1 MNEEKSKIIAEL
13 ADYVRSDLPVQEIID
28 NFQYLIQK
36 LDYTNR
42 VAAITKA
49 IERLNAGCTY
59 DYVAAG
65 LREWYDID
73 ISSQELALLLYGAE
87 GLLPREIRY
96 KRQLAKQEKTPTIA
110 PKPLISPQNL
120 SISHQNRFVPDIHV
134 GNISYRYPNYV
145 TYGIFNY
152 RLCLIRH

>member
-1 MNEEKSKIIAEL
+1 MSEKTKTIAEL

-49 IERLNAGCTY
+49 IERLNDGCTY

-65 LREWYDID
+65 LREWYGIDISID

-96 KRQLAKQEKTPTIA
+96 KRQLAKQEKKANQTE
-110 PKPLISPQNL
+110 
-120 SISHQNRFVPDIHV
+120 
-134 GNISYRYPNYV
+134 
-145 TYGIFNY
+145 
-152 RLCLIRH
+152 

>member
-13 ADYVRSDLPVQEIID
+13 ADCVRSDLPVQEIID

-73 ISSQELALLLYGAE
+73 ISSQELALLLYGAK

-96 KRQLAKQEKTPTIA
+96 KQQLAKQEKKANQTE
-110 PKPLISPQNL
+110 
-120 SISHQNRFVPDIHV
+120 
-134 GNISYRYPNYV
+134 
-145 TYGIFNY
+145 
-152 RLCLIRH
+152 

>member
-1 MNEEKSKIIAEL
+1 MSEKTKTIAEL

-49 IERLNAGCTY
+49 IERLNDGCTY

-65 LREWYDID
+65 LREWYGID
-73 ISSQELALLLYGAE
+73 ISSQELARSYMEQKGFYR
-87 GLLPREIRY
+87 REI
-96 KRQLAKQEKTPTIA
+96 TI
-110 PKPLISPQNL
+110 
-120 SISHQNRFVPDIHV
+120 
-134 GNISYRYPNYV
+134 
-145 TYGIFNY
+145 
-152 RLCLIRH
+152 

>member
-73 ISSQELALLLYGAE
+73 ISSQELALLLYGAK
-87 GLLPREIRY
+87 GLLPREVRFRPA
-96 KRQLAKQEKTPTIA
+96 RQENEKAAQT
-110 PKPLISPQNL
+110 
-120 SISHQNRFVPDIHV
+120 V
-134 GNISYRYPNYV
+134 
-145 TYGIFNY
+145 
-152 RLCLIRH
+152 

>member
-13 ADYVRSDLPVQEIID
+13 VDCVRSDLPVQEIID

-73 ISSQELALLLYGAE
+73 ISSQELALLLYGAK
-87 GLLPREIRY
+87 GLLPREVRCERRPA
-96 KRQLAKQEKTPTIA
+96 RQAAQTE
-110 PKPLISPQNL
+110 
-120 SISHQNRFVPDIHV
+120 
-134 GNISYRYPNYV
+134 
-145 TYGIFNY
+145 
-152 RLCLIRH
+152 

>member
-1 MNEEKSKIIAEL
+1 MSEKTKTIAEL

-49 IERLNAGCTY
+49 IERLNDGCTY

-65 LREWYDID
+65 LREWYGID
-73 ISSQELALLLYGAE
+73 ILSRAGAALIWSRRAFT
-87 GLLPREIRY
+87 
-96 KRQLAKQEKTPTIA
+96 A
-110 PKPLISPQNL
+110 
-120 SISHQNRFVPDIHV
+120 
-134 GNISYRYPNYV
+134 
-145 TYGIFNY
+145 
-152 RLCLIRH
+152 

>member
-1 MNEEKSKIIAEL
+1 MMMPLHGSERIWKKSCQKRIPRIKRISEKTKTIAEL

-49 IERLNAGCTY
+49 IERLNDGCTY

-65 LREWYDID
+65 LREWYGID

-96 KRQLAKQEKTPTIA
+96 KRQLAKQEKKANQTE
-110 PKPLISPQNL
+110 
-120 SISHQNRFVPDIHV
+120 
-134 GNISYRYPNYV
+134 
-145 TYGIFNY
+145 
-152 RLCLIRH
+152 

>member
-1 MNEEKSKIIAEL
+1 MNEEKSKIITEL

-73 ISSQELALLLYGAE
+73 ISSQELALLLYGAK
-87 GLLPREIRY
+87 GLLPRELRRE
-96 KRQLAKQEKTPTIA
+96 RQLAKREKKSEKAAQTE
-110 PKPLISPQNL
+110 
-120 SISHQNRFVPDIHV
+120 
-134 GNISYRYPNYV
+134 
-145 TYGIFNY
+145 
-152 RLCLIRH
+152 

>member
-13 ADYVRSDLPVQEIID
+13 VDCVRSDLPVQEIID

-49 IERLNAGCTY
+49 IERLNDGYTY

-65 LREWYDID
+65 LREWYGID
-73 ISSQELALLLYGAE
+73 ISSQELALLLYGAK

-96 KRQLAKQEKTPTIA
+96 ERQLTKQEKKANQT
-110 PKPLISPQNL
+110 K
-120 SISHQNRFVPDIHV
+120 
-134 GNISYRYPNYV
+134 
-145 TYGIFNY
+145 
-152 RLCLIRH
+152 

>member
-49 IERLNAGCTY
+49 IERLNDGCTY

-65 LREWYDID
+65 LREWYGID

-87 GLLPREIRY
+87 QEYVRKKLLVFHL
-96 KRQLAKQEKTPTIA
+96 Q
-110 PKPLISPQNL
+110 
-120 SISHQNRFVPDIHV
+120 FV
-134 GNISYRYPNYV
+134 NK
-145 TYGIFNY
+145 
-152 RLCLIRH
+152 CLHTHFVCAVD

>member
-49 IERLNAGCTY
+49 IERLNDGCTY

-65 LREWYDID
+65 LREWYGID

-87 GLLPREIRY
+87 RDPLTGSLFHIS
-96 KRQLAKQEKTPTIA
+96 
-110 PKPLISPQNL
+110 PKSPQNPIKSSKNL
-120 SISHQNRFVPDIHV
+120 PISRQNRFVSDMYV

>member
-1 MNEEKSKIIAEL
+1 MSEKTKTIAEL

-28 NFQYLIQK
+28 SFQYLIQK

-73 ISSQELALLLYGAE
+73 ISSQELALLLYGAK
-87 GLLPREIRY
+87 GLLPRELRCERRPA
-96 KRQLAKQEKTPTIA
+96 RQENEKAAQTE
-110 PKPLISPQNL
+110 
-120 SISHQNRFVPDIHV
+120 
-134 GNISYRYPNYV
+134 
-145 TYGIFNY
+145 
-152 RLCLIRH
+152 

>member
-1 MNEEKSKIIAEL
+1 MTCMIQKRTAHTSIRRGAVERFGPAKKRRKTTMNEEKSKIIAEL

-73 ISSQELALLLYGAE
+73 ISSQELALLLYGAK
-87 GLLPREIRY
+87 GLLPRELRRE
-96 KRQLAKQEKTPTIA
+96 RQLAKREKKSEKAAQTE
-110 PKPLISPQNL
+110 
-120 SISHQNRFVPDIHV
+120 
-134 GNISYRYPNYV
+134 
-145 TYGIFNY
+145 
-152 RLCLIRH
+152 

>member
-49 IERLNAGCTY
+49 IERLNDGRTY

-73 ISSQELALLLYGAE
+73 ISSQELALLLYGAK
-87 GLLPREIRY
+87 GLLPREVRCE
-96 KRQLAKQEKTPTIA
+96 RQLAKREKKNEKAAQTE
-110 PKPLISPQNL
+110 
-120 SISHQNRFVPDIHV
+120 
-134 GNISYRYPNYV
+134 
-145 TYGIFNY
+145 
-152 RLCLIRH
+152 

>member
-1 MNEEKSKIIAEL
+1 MTYMIQKRTARTSTRHEAAMQSGPAKKRRKTTMNEEKSKIIAEL
-13 ADYVRSDLPVQEIID
+13 ADCVRSDLPVQEIID

-49 IERLNAGCTY
+49 IERLNDGRTY

-96 KRQLAKQEKTPTIA
+96 KRQLAKQEKKANQTE
-110 PKPLISPQNL
+110 
-120 SISHQNRFVPDIHV
+120 
-134 GNISYRYPNYV
+134 
-145 TYGIFNY
+145 
-152 RLCLIRH
+152 

>member
-49 IERLNAGCTY
+49 TAILQSLILKQVHSIQQIQIELGQ
-59 DYVAAG
+59 
-65 LREWYDID
+65 
-73 ISSQELALLLYGAE
+73 S
-87 GLLPREIRY
+87 P
-96 KRQLAKQEKTPTIA
+96 KTHLEHITL
-110 PKPLISPQNL
+110 K
-120 SISHQNRFVPDIHV
+120 
-134 GNISYRYPNYV
+134 
-145 TYGIFNY
+145 TE
-152 RLCLIRH
+152 

>member
-13 ADYVRSDLPVQEIID
+13 ADCVRSDLPVQEIID

-42 VAAITKA
+42 VAAVTKA
-49 IERLNAGCTY
+49 IERLNDGCTY

-65 LREWYDID
+65 LREWYGID
-73 ISSQELALLLYGAE
+73 ISSQELTLLLYGAE

-96 KRQLAKQEKTPTIA
+96 KRQLAKREKKANQTE
-110 PKPLISPQNL
+110 
-120 SISHQNRFVPDIHV
+120 
-134 GNISYRYPNYV
+134 
-145 TYGIFNY
+145 
-152 RLCLIRH
+152 

>member
-1 MNEEKSKIIAEL
+1 MNEEKSKIITEL

-49 IERLNAGCTY
+49 IKRLNAGCTY

-65 LREWYDID
+65 LREWYGIN

-87 GLLPREIRY
+87 GLLPREYDINDNLQN
-96 KRQLAKQEKTPTIA
+96 KRKKRIKPNNLLTERDPLTGSLFPFS
-110 PKPLISPQNL
+110 PKSPQN
-120 SISHQNRFVPDIHV
+120 P
-134 GNISYRYPNYV
+134 
-145 TYGIFNY
+145 
-152 RLCLIRH
+152 

>member
-13 ADYVRSDLPVQEIID
+13 VDCVRSDLPVQEIID

-36 LDYTNR
+36 LDYANR

-49 IERLNAGCTY
+49 IERLNTGCTY

-73 ISSQELALLLYGAE
+73 ISSQELALLLYGAK
-87 GLLPREIRY
+87 GLLPREVRCERRPA
-96 KRQLAKQEKTPTIA
+96 RQENEKAAQTE
-110 PKPLISPQNL
+110 
-120 SISHQNRFVPDIHV
+120 
-134 GNISYRYPNYV
+134 
-145 TYGIFNY
+145 
-152 RLCLIRH
+152 

>member
-73 ISSQELALLLYGAE
+73 ISSQEQAMLLYGAK
-87 GLLPREIRY
+87 GLLPREVRCRPA
-96 KRQLAKQEKTPTIA
+96 RQENEKAAQTE
-110 PKPLISPQNL
+110 
-120 SISHQNRFVPDIHV
+120 
-134 GNISYRYPNYV
+134 
-145 TYGIFNY
+145 
-152 RLCLIRH
+152 

>member
-1 MNEEKSKIIAEL
+1 MAKVSIVMPVYNGERYIKEAILSVLNQSYKDFELIIVNDAST
-13 ADYVRSDLPVQEIID
+13 DGTQEIID
-28 NFQYLIQK
+28 SFQYLIQK

-49 IERLNAGCTY
+49 IERLNDGCTY

-65 LREWYDID
+65 LREWYGID

-96 KRQLAKQEKTPTIA
+96 KRQLAKQEKKANQTE
-110 PKPLISPQNL
+110 
-120 SISHQNRFVPDIHV
+120 
-134 GNISYRYPNYV
+134 
-145 TYGIFNY
+145 
-152 RLCLIRH
+152 

>member
-1 MNEEKSKIIAEL
+1 MSEKTKTIAEL

-49 IERLNAGCTY
+49 IERLNDGCTY

-65 LREWYDID
+65 LREWYGIDSSYMEQKGFYRVKYDIND
-73 ISSQELALLLYGAE
+73 NLQNKRKKRIKPNNLLTERDPLTRSLFPY
-87 GLLPREIRY
+87 P
-96 KRQLAKQEKTPTIA
+96 
-110 PKPLISPQNL
+110 PKSPKN
-120 SISHQNRFVPDIHV
+120 P
-134 GNISYRYPNYV
+134 
-145 TYGIFNY
+145 
-152 RLCLIRH
+152 

>member
-13 ADYVRSDLPVQEIID
+13 ADYVRSDLPVQEIIY

-42 VAAITKA
+42 VAVITKA

-73 ISSQELALLLYGAE
+73 ISSQELALLLYGAR
-87 GLLPREIRY
+87 GLLPREVRCE
-96 KRQLAKQEKTPTIA
+96 RRPAKQENEEAAQTE
-110 PKPLISPQNL
+110 
-120 SISHQNRFVPDIHV
+120 
-134 GNISYRYPNYV
+134 
-145 TYGIFNY
+145 
-152 RLCLIRH
+152 

>member
-49 IERLNAGCTY
+49 IERLNDGCTY

-65 LREWYDID
+65 LREWYGID
-73 ISSQELALLLYGAE
+73 ISSQELALLKPNN
-87 GLLPREIRY
+87 LLTERDPLTGSLFPY
-96 KRQLAKQEKTPTIA
+96 P
-110 PKPLISPQNL
+110 PKSPQN
-120 SISHQNRFVPDIHV
+120 P
-134 GNISYRYPNYV
+134 
-145 TYGIFNY
+145 
-152 RLCLIRH
+152 